1 MGIPMIFA
9 AIVIAWIAGILI
21 GAAISYDQ
29 GFNAGKSWG
38 YQLGSE
44 RRGDQDMITR
54 IRSMM

>member
-1 MGIPMIFA
+1 MLTIGCV
-9 AIVIAWIAGILI
+9 VIAWIAGILI

-44 RRGDQDMITR
+44 RRSDQDMIAR